1 MTEEGRVP
9 PLRDDEPLTSAQLE
23 RVIRRAADLQTA
35 REDVPDRLDDSEVL
49 RIGSEV
55 GLEPQHVRRALLEL
69 RAESL
74 VPAAQE
80 ERELPL
86 RLWGSAHVQVSRV
99 IPGDVEAVQNELD
112 GYLRSAQS
120 LRPVRDRP
128 GLAVWEPASDLAS
141 QLKRS
146 LDFGGHGYELAKAR
160 RIEVVVEQLE
170 PGRSLVTLSADL
182 TNERAEHAT
191 LWMAG
196 TSIVGAGATVALVLA
211 AGFPLLLVVPV
222 AAAAS
227 LVGGSAAAASTF
239 RQRRERVEL
248 VMNGLLDRLERGGK
262 LPPTRS
268 SIAQRISGFLDSI
281 EMDS

>member
-1 MTEEGRVP
+1 LTEEGGVP
-9 PLRDDEPLTSAQLE
+9 PIRGDEPLTSAQLE

-35 REDVPDRLDDSEVL
+35 REDVPERLDDSEVL

-74 VPAAQE
+74 VPPTGKD
-80 ERELPL
+80 RELPQK
-86 RLWGSAHVQVSRV
+86 LWGPGHVQVSRV
-99 IPGDVEAVQNELD
+99 IPGDVSGVQDELG
-112 GYLRSAQS
+112 GYLRSAES

-128 GLAVWEPASDLAS
+128 GLAIWEPASDLAS

-160 RIEVVVEQLE
+160 RIEVAVEQLE
-170 PGRSLVTLSADL
+170 PGRSLVSLSADL
-182 TNERAEHAT
+182 TNERAEHA
-191 LWMAG
+191 AG
-196 TSIVGAGATVALVLA
+196 WVIGLGLVGVGATVALVLA
-211 AGFPLLLVVPV
+211 AGAPILVGLPAVG
-222 AAAAS
+222 AG
-227 LVGGSAAAASTF
+227 LVGGSAAAAKSF
-239 RQRRERVEL
+239 RLRRERVEL

-268 SIAQRISGFLDSI
+268 SIVQRISGFLDSI
-281 EMDS
+281 ELDS

>member
-1 MTEEGRVP
+1 LTEEGRVP
-9 PLRDDEPLTSAQLE
+9 PLRGEEPLTSAQLE

-49 RIGSEV
+49 RIGEEV

-74 VPAAQE
+74 VPAIHK

-86 RLWGSAHVQVSRV
+86 KLWGSAHVQVSRV
-99 IPGDVEAVQNELD
+99 IPGDVDGVQRELG
-112 GYLRSAQS
+112 GYLRTAES

-128 GLAVWEPASDLAS
+128 GLAIWEPASDLAS

-160 RIEVVVEQLE
+160 RIQVAVEQLE
-170 PGRSLVTLSADL
+170 PGRSLVSLSADL
-182 TNERAEHAT
+182 TNERAEHA
-191 LWMAG
+191 AG
-196 TSIVGAGATVALVLA
+196 WTIGLGLIGAGATVALVLVAGAPVLIA
-211 AGFPLLLVVPV
+211 APVVG
-222 AAAAS
+222 AG
-227 LVGGSAAAASTF
+227 LFGGSAAAAKTF
-239 RQRRERVEL
+239 RLRRERVEL

-268 SIAQRISGFLDSI
+268 SIVQRISGFLDSI